1 MRWSQTVR
9 LNLAND
15 NRKIAVNSLILAS
28 NDTINISNI
37 ATYSVSD
44 FKNILDFG
52 KNVLFTENILVP
64 DALAVQRLK
73 IGNREITENDI
84 EALNILQ
91 NFNIDV
97 LDFLSLVNIVYQ
109 SSNIEVLR
117 IGKSVDI
124 SGVLITNEVSTQ
136 EINLENQNSQMKSK
150 ITHQKIN
157 FYDDDDTDVYSELNS
172 QNLKLNSENKE
183 LLLSAG
189 QLSFIDHDSSGSLI
203 IDNGRIVI
211 NNNDEIFD
219 IGTDLSGNYLNLL
232 FNSENNKLEINP
244 NLFELSGETN
254 TFQWKDDLFFYN
266 NTENLRIT
274 SDNMDSSGNNDIS
287 IILNDNSGSNLIISK
302 ELFYNENTNKD
313 YIQFNDGQ
321 FIISNKDETHG
332 LVIDNDTSGSFFLRL
347 GEFSDT
353 SDSDSKLLIDKNK
366 INIEDSG
373 SSFTVDKNSLEIVSD
388 HVTIDVQSDS
398 TNNISIY
405 DISGSSLNIGKDFL
419 KIENTNNG
427 NSLTIRNDGFEY
439 NPHISE
445 SDVIGENFEFTY
457 SLDKS
462 ILLFGPEYKIF
473 LHAVSLS
480 DGKKVGVVLLVN
492 LGSLMNSSRN
502 TLVYRPIEYYI
513 NNRKTDHIL
522 SYDNNLTNSI
532 IQYRRGDNVIY
543 FKFQENVRVSISN
556 MRIS

>member
-445 SDVIGENFEFTY
+445 SDVIDENFEFTY

>member
-543 FKFQENVRVSISN
+543 FKFQEKVRVSISN